1 MKPSYQELS
10 DFMQSYFDAY
20 NSYGQ
25 SEETMHH
32 MDNYYADDFASVAY
46 MHLEGHDYPL
56 RLEPK
61 KVWLDFLVKG
71 HLRIVEEFIPLE
83 YSVDPEQLTCTARL
97 QIKKY
102 AKVGGMLI
110 TDMDAIA
117 YYKMRITENGK
128 PILRSLYFYCG
139 DPSTFASLY

>member
-10 DFMQSYFDAY
+10 DFMQSYFSAY

-25 SEETMHH
+25 SAETMHY
-32 MDNYYADDFASVAY
+32 MDEYYANDFSSVAY
-46 MHLEGHDYPL
+46 MQLEGHDYPL

-83 YSVDPEQLTCTARL
+83 YSVDQEKLTCSARV

-102 AKVGGMLI
+102 AKDSGMLI
-110 TDMDAIA
+110 ANMDAIA
-117 YYKMRITENGK
+117 YYKMRITEKGK
-128 PILRSLYFYCG
+128 PILCSLHFYCG